1 MDTIVE
7 RIRAIQSELAAA
19 AEAWGRA
26 PELIAVTKT
35 VDTERINALA
45 SAGIFHIGENHAQEI
60 LEKLPHLD
68 ARFEID
74 FIGQLQNNKVKHI
87 IDKVA
92 MIQSLDRTSLAE
104 EIDRRAVQRG
114 IRMPV
119 LIEVNIAGEPQKGG
133 IPADEVLTF
142 AAECARREGLL
153 VSGLMCV
160 MPNTDREDVLMPLF
174 RQMRTLFE
182 QLRDEAISGTKITT
196 LSMGMSGD
204 YLLAARAGAT
214 HVRIGSAIFGKRVY
228 SQKS

>member
-1 MDTIVE
+1 M
-7 RIRAIQSELAAA
+7 
-19 AEAWGRA
+19 
-26 PELIAVTKT
+26 TKT
-35 VDTERINALA
+35 VEAERINELCD
-45 SAGIFHIGENHAQEI
+45 AGIFHIGENHAQEI
-60 LEKLPHLD
+60 LAKLPHLD

-74 FIGQLQNNKVKHI
+74 FIGRLQNNKVRHI

-92 MIQSLDRTSLAE
+92 MIQSLDRPSLAE
-104 EIDRRAVQRG
+104 EIDRRAGQRG

-119 LIEVNIAGEPQKGG
+119 LIEVNIGGEAQKGG
-133 IPADEVLTF
+133 VRPDEVLTF
-142 AAECARREGLL
+142 AAECARRKGLL

-160 MPNTDREDVLMPLF
+160 MPVENEEVLMPLF

-182 QLRDEAISGTKITT
+182 QLREEAIPDTEITT

-214 HVRIGSAIFGKRVY
+214 HVRIGSAIFGERVY

>member
-1 MDTIVE
+1 MDTIAE
-7 RIRAIQSELAAA
+7 RIQTIQNQLT
-19 AEAWGRA
+19 EAGEKWGRA
-26 PELIAVTKT
+26 PEIIAVTKT
-35 VDTERINALA
+35 VEAERINELC

-60 LEKLPHLD
+60 LAKLPHID
-68 ARFEID
+68 SRFEID

-104 EIDRRAVQRG
+104 EIDRRAELHG

-119 LIEVNIAGEPQKGG
+119 LIEVNIGGETQKGG
-133 IPADEVLTF
+133 ICPDEVMNF
-142 AAECARREGLL
+142 AAECARRKGLL

-160 MPNTDREDVLMPLF
+160 MPNTENENVLMPLF
-174 RQMRTLFE
+174 RRMRTLFE
-182 QLRDEAISGTKITT
+182 QLRDEAISGTEITM

-214 HVRIGSAIFGKRVY
+214 HVRIGSAIFGKRIY